1 MLARLRRLNNFG
13 QLVWGGNLNLQLI
26 TPPPLSCPI
35 RAERFLVPNPI
46 REDLGYRA
54 QPQTWLSRTGLSLLG
69 KIFCWNP
76 GNPNGGANPIGEDF
90 LLQSGK
96 PWVVLILLGGVY

>member
-1 MLARLRRLNNFG
+1 M
-13 QLVWGGNLNLQLI
+13 
-26 TPPPLSCPI
+26 
-35 RAERFLVPNPI
+35 PNPI

-69 KIFCWNP
+69 KIFCWNL

-96 PWVVLILLGGVY
+96 PWVVLILSRGGFLTGGSGYTEELCSSETPRAEGLANIL